1 MLPASAI
8 SRVTGVNVEFRDF
21 NSGSGGYLPQRLSIF
36 GVGNDDAVYSTD
48 KYEALGDSESIG
60 QRFGYGSPLH
70 LAARQIFPSG
80 GGGATFPVTF
90 YPLAKD
96 SQSVKSA
103 GAIGCDAA
111 AQHKAGSGTVTIGGI
126 EAEFAILE
134 NQNAA
139 GILAAVKNSI
149 TKKWE
154 FPVTAG
160 KIDEEDDELPI
171 AAKWSGDTGNDIK
184 ISAVTDVEGIT
195 FDITDMAG
203 GAVDPEVTAALA
215 KIGPIWETFILSCF
229 SYNKASRLDAYQ
241 VFAEGR
247 WGELE
252 KKPLLVAHGCV
263 DDYATRTAVT
273 DQRKLD
279 YANFLIVSVASPE
292 LPFVVAAKGI
302 TNVMNVANSNP
313 PDDNYGTLTGLK
325 AGPDEAQELYIAR
338 NNSVTKGSSTN
349 IKVGSVAEL
358 NDIVT
363 FWHPDNEIN
372 PSRRYVVD
380 LVKLQN
386 IVFNVRMI
394 LESDKMK
401 GAPLVSDATPT
412 TNPLAVQP
420 KTVKASLMNLAT
432 NLSLFAI
439 MQEPEFTKTKLVV
452 KISSINPKRLD
463 VQFPCKLSGNVEV
476 TSADIY
482 FGFYLGAA

>member
-21 NSGSGGYLPQRLSIF
+21 NSGSGGYLPQRLALF
-36 GVGNDDAVYSTD
+36 GAGNDDAVYSTD
-48 KYEALGDSESIG
+48 KYEAPGDSESIG

-80 GGGATFPVTF
+80 GGGANFSVTV

-96 SQSVKSA
+96 AQGVMSA

-111 AQHKAGSGTVTIGGI
+111 AQHKAGSGTAVIGGI
-126 EAEFAILE
+126 ETEFPILE
-134 NQNAA
+134 NQEAA
-139 GILAAVKNSI
+139 GILAAIKNSI
-149 TKKWE
+149 GKKWE

-160 KIDEEDDELPI
+160 GINDDEFPVT
-171 AAKWSGDTGNDIK
+171 AKWSGDTGNDIK
-184 ISAVTDVEGIT
+184 MSVVTDVEGIT

-203 GAVDPEVTAALA
+203 GAVDPEVTPALA
-215 KIGPIWETFILSCF
+215 KISSIWETFILSCF
-229 SYNKASRLDAYQ
+229 SYNKPSRLDAYQ

-247 WGELE
+247 WAELE

-273 DQRKLD
+273 DQRKKD
-279 YANFLIVSVASPE
+279 YANFLIVSVGSPE

-302 TNVMNVANSNP
+302 TNIMNVANSNP
-313 PDDNYGTLTGLK
+313 PDDNYGALTGLK
-325 AGPDEAQELYIAR
+325 AGPDEAQELYTVR
-338 NNSVTKGSSTN
+338 NNSVAKGSSTN

-358 NDIVT
+358 NDTIT
-363 FWHPDNEIN
+363 FWHPDNEMN

-394 LESDKMK
+394 LESDEMK

-412 TNPLAVQP
+412 TNPRAVQP
-420 KTVKASLMNLAT
+420 KTVKASLMNLAAS
-432 NLSLFAI
+432 LSLFAI
-439 MQEPEFTKTKLVV
+439 MQEPEFTKTRLVV
-452 KISSINPKRLD
+452 KISSMNPKRLD

-476 TSADIY
+476 ASADIY